1 MKPRFAWQDVT
12 LRVLI
17 IVSGGIAAALFVLRG
32 DVEFLPGLAI
42 GGMLGAFLVTR
53 FESEEN

>member
-1 MKPRFAWQDVT
+1 MKPRFVWQDVT

-32 DVEFLPGLAI
+32 EGEFLPALAI

-53 FESEEN
+53 SESEEG

>member
-1 MKPRFAWQDVT
+1 MKPRFVWQDVT

-32 DVEFLPGLAI
+32 EGEFLPALAI
-42 GGMLGAFLVTR
+42 GGMLGAILVTR
-53 FESEEN
+53 SESEEG